1 MKRTFFN
8 SKGKDK
14 QYIVIGC
21 GRFGSSV
28 AKKMC
33 QLGNEVMVIDKD
45 EDSIENIAEQVT
57 HTAIVDV
64 TEERDLKSI
73 GLGNFDV
80 VIVAISSD
88 IRASIM
94 VTIMAKEMGVPKIVC
109 KAKDELQAK
118 VLYKIGADKVVFP
131 ERDMGIRLAYNLASE
146 NILDQINLDPEYSIM
161 EIVTPTNWVG
171 KTIIELNLR
180 AKYDITVLAVK
191 TPSGLKEHRDF
202 LIELENK
209 GIKVYKTLNKI
220 FSEMVDTENTQGILA
235 VLEYKERDLVNN
247 INQDDKFVLIL
258 DRIQDPG
265 NMGTIIR
272 TADSAGVDAVIL
284 LKGCVDIYNPKVI
297 RSTMGSIFDMNII
310 HATQDDAVN
319 FLKSNDFNIVSSYLQ
334 TDNYYHETTY
344 DGKIALVIGNEAN
357 GINDELIAQSDKLVK
372 IPIYGNAESLNAAIS
387 AAVLMY
393 EIKKYLS

>member
-8 SKGKDK
+8 SKSKDK
-14 QYIVIGC
+14 QYLVIGC

-45 EDSIENIAEQVT
+45 EDSINNIAELVT

-88 IRASIM
+88 VRASIM
-94 VTIMAKEMGVPKIVC
+94 ATVMAKEMGVPKVVC

-161 EIVTPTNWVG
+161 EIVTPQNWVG
-171 KTIIELNLR
+171 KWIIELNLR

-191 TPSGLKEHRDF
+191 TQSGLKVMPSPNYKMQEKNI
-202 LIELENK
+202 LIIIGNTDKISDIILEN
-209 GIKVYKTLNKI
+209 
-220 FSEMVDTENTQGILA
+220 
-235 VLEYKERDLVNN
+235 
-247 INQDDKFVLIL
+247 
-258 DRIQDPG
+258 
-265 NMGTIIR
+265 
-272 TADSAGVDAVIL
+272 
-284 LKGCVDIYNPKVI
+284 
-297 RSTMGSIFDMNII
+297 
-310 HATQDDAVN
+310 
-319 FLKSNDFNIVSSYLQ
+319 
-334 TDNYYHETTY
+334 
-344 DGKIALVIGNEAN
+344 
-357 GINDELIAQSDKLVK
+357 
-372 IPIYGNAESLNAAIS
+372 
-387 AAVLMY
+387 
-393 EIKKYLS
+393 

>member
-8 SKGKDK
+8 SKSKDK
-14 QYIVIGC
+14 QYLVIGC

-33 QLGNEVMVIDKD
+33 QLGNEVMVVDKD
-45 EDSIENIAEQVT
+45 EDSINNVAELVT

-94 VTIMAKEMGVPKIVC
+94 ATVMAKEMGVPKVVC

-161 EIVTPTNWVG
+161 EIVTPQNWVG

-191 TPSGLKEHRDF
+191 TQSGLKVMPSPNYKMQEKNI
-202 LIELENK
+202 LIIIGNTDKISDIILEN
-209 GIKVYKTLNKI
+209 
-220 FSEMVDTENTQGILA
+220 
-235 VLEYKERDLVNN
+235 
-247 INQDDKFVLIL
+247 
-258 DRIQDPG
+258 
-265 NMGTIIR
+265 
-272 TADSAGVDAVIL
+272 
-284 LKGCVDIYNPKVI
+284 
-297 RSTMGSIFDMNII
+297 
-310 HATQDDAVN
+310 
-319 FLKSNDFNIVSSYLQ
+319 
-334 TDNYYHETTY
+334 
-344 DGKIALVIGNEAN
+344 
-357 GINDELIAQSDKLVK
+357 
-372 IPIYGNAESLNAAIS
+372 
-387 AAVLMY
+387 
-393 EIKKYLS
+393 

>member
-8 SKGKDK
+8 SKSKDK
-14 QYIVIGC
+14 QYLVIGC

-45 EDSIENIAEQVT
+45 EDSINNIAELVT

-88 IRASIM
+88 VRASIM
-94 VTIMAKEMGVPKIVC
+94 ATVMAKEMGVPKVVC

-118 VLYKIGADKVVFP
+118 VLYKIGADKVVFR

-161 EIVTPTNWVG
+161 EIVTPQNWVG

-191 TPSGLKEHRDF
+191 TQSGLKVMPSPNYKMQEKNI
-202 LIELENK
+202 LIIIGNTDKISDIILEN
-209 GIKVYKTLNKI
+209 
-220 FSEMVDTENTQGILA
+220 
-235 VLEYKERDLVNN
+235 
-247 INQDDKFVLIL
+247 
-258 DRIQDPG
+258 
-265 NMGTIIR
+265 
-272 TADSAGVDAVIL
+272 
-284 LKGCVDIYNPKVI
+284 
-297 RSTMGSIFDMNII
+297 
-310 HATQDDAVN
+310 
-319 FLKSNDFNIVSSYLQ
+319 
-334 TDNYYHETTY
+334 
-344 DGKIALVIGNEAN
+344 
-357 GINDELIAQSDKLVK
+357 
-372 IPIYGNAESLNAAIS
+372 
-387 AAVLMY
+387 
-393 EIKKYLS
+393 

>member
-8 SKGKDK
+8 SKSKDK
-14 QYIVIGC
+14 QYLVIGC

-45 EDSIENIAEQVT
+45 EDSINNIAELVT

-88 IRASIM
+88 VRASIM
-94 VTIMAKEMGVPKIVC
+94 ATVMAKEMGVPKVVC

-161 EIVTPTNWVG
+161 EIVTPQNWVG

-191 TPSGLKEHRDF
+191 TQSGLKVMPSPNYKMQEKNI
-202 LIELENK
+202 LI
-209 GIKVYKTLNKI
+209 I
-220 FSEMVDTENTQGILA
+220 
-235 VLEYKERDLVNN
+235 
-247 INQDDKFVLIL
+247 
-258 DRIQDPG
+258 
-265 NMGTIIR
+265 
-272 TADSAGVDAVIL
+272 
-284 LKGCVDIYNPKVI
+284 
-297 RSTMGSIFDMNII
+297 
-310 HATQDDAVN
+310 
-319 FLKSNDFNIVSSYLQ
+319 
-334 TDNYYHETTY
+334 
-344 DGKIALVIGNEAN
+344 IGNTDK
-357 GINDELIAQSDKLVK
+357 ISDIILHD
-372 IPIYGNAESLNAAIS
+372 
-387 AAVLMY
+387 
-393 EIKKYLS
+393 

>member
-8 SKGKDK
+8 SKSKDK
-14 QYIVIGC
+14 QYLVIGC

-45 EDSIENIAEQVT
+45 EDSINNIAELVT

-80 VIVAISSD
+80 VRVAISSD

-94 VTIMAKEMGVPKIVC
+94 ATVMAKEMGVPKVVC

-161 EIVTPTNWVG
+161 EIVTPQNWVG

-191 TPSGLKEHRDF
+191 TQSGLKVMPSPNYKMQEKNI
-202 LIELENK
+202 LIIIGNTDKISDIILEN
-209 GIKVYKTLNKI
+209 
-220 FSEMVDTENTQGILA
+220 
-235 VLEYKERDLVNN
+235 
-247 INQDDKFVLIL
+247 
-258 DRIQDPG
+258 
-265 NMGTIIR
+265 
-272 TADSAGVDAVIL
+272 
-284 LKGCVDIYNPKVI
+284 
-297 RSTMGSIFDMNII
+297 
-310 HATQDDAVN
+310 
-319 FLKSNDFNIVSSYLQ
+319 
-334 TDNYYHETTY
+334 
-344 DGKIALVIGNEAN
+344 
-357 GINDELIAQSDKLVK
+357 
-372 IPIYGNAESLNAAIS
+372 
-387 AAVLMY
+387 
-393 EIKKYLS
+393 

>member
-94 VTIMAKEMGVPKIVC
+94 ATIMAKEMGVPKIVC

-191 TPSGLKEHRDF
+191 TTSGLKVMPSPNYKMQEKNI
-202 LIELENK
+202 LI
-209 GIKVYKTLNKI
+209 I
-220 FSEMVDTENTQGILA
+220 
-235 VLEYKERDLVNN
+235 
-247 INQDDKFVLIL
+247 
-258 DRIQDPG
+258 
-265 NMGTIIR
+265 
-272 TADSAGVDAVIL
+272 
-284 LKGCVDIYNPKVI
+284 
-297 RSTMGSIFDMNII
+297 
-310 HATQDDAVN
+310 
-319 FLKSNDFNIVSSYLQ
+319 
-334 TDNYYHETTY
+334 
-344 DGKIALVIGNEAN
+344 IGNTDK
-357 GINDELIAQSDKLVK
+357 ISDIILHD
-372 IPIYGNAESLNAAIS
+372 
-387 AAVLMY
+387 
-393 EIKKYLS
+393 

>member
-45 EDSIENIAEQVT
+45 EDSIENIGEQVT

-94 VTIMAKEMGVPKIVC
+94 ATIMAKEMGVPKIVC

-191 TPSGLKEHRDF
+191 TTSGLKVMPSPNYKMQEKNI
-202 LIELENK
+202 LI
-209 GIKVYKTLNKI
+209 I
-220 FSEMVDTENTQGILA
+220 
-235 VLEYKERDLVNN
+235 
-247 INQDDKFVLIL
+247 
-258 DRIQDPG
+258 
-265 NMGTIIR
+265 
-272 TADSAGVDAVIL
+272 
-284 LKGCVDIYNPKVI
+284 
-297 RSTMGSIFDMNII
+297 
-310 HATQDDAVN
+310 
-319 FLKSNDFNIVSSYLQ
+319 
-334 TDNYYHETTY
+334 
-344 DGKIALVIGNEAN
+344 IGNTDK
-357 GINDELIAQSDKLVK
+357 ISDIIL
-372 IPIYGNAESLNAAIS
+372 YD
-387 AAVLMY
+387 
-393 EIKKYLS
+393 

>member
-1 MKRTFFN
+1 MTLLFLRTFFN
-8 SKGKDK
+8 SKSKDK
-14 QYIVIGC
+14 QYLVIGC

-45 EDSIENIAEQVT
+45 EDSINNIAELVT

-88 IRASIM
+88 VRASIM
-94 VTIMAKEMGVPKIVC
+94 ATVMAKEMGVPKVVC

-161 EIVTPTNWVG
+161 EIVTPQNWVG

-191 TPSGLKEHRDF
+191 TQSGLKVMPSPNYKMQEKNI
-202 LIELENK
+202 LIIIGNTDKISDIILEN
-209 GIKVYKTLNKI
+209 
-220 FSEMVDTENTQGILA
+220 
-235 VLEYKERDLVNN
+235 
-247 INQDDKFVLIL
+247 
-258 DRIQDPG
+258 
-265 NMGTIIR
+265 
-272 TADSAGVDAVIL
+272 
-284 LKGCVDIYNPKVI
+284 
-297 RSTMGSIFDMNII
+297 
-310 HATQDDAVN
+310 
-319 FLKSNDFNIVSSYLQ
+319 
-334 TDNYYHETTY
+334 
-344 DGKIALVIGNEAN
+344 
-357 GINDELIAQSDKLVK
+357 
-372 IPIYGNAESLNAAIS
+372 
-387 AAVLMY
+387 
-393 EIKKYLS
+393 

>member
-94 VTIMAKEMGVPKIVC
+94 ATIMAKEMGVPKIVC

-191 TPSGLKEHRDF
+191 TTSGLKVMPSPNYKMQEKNI
-202 LIELENK
+202 LI
-209 GIKVYKTLNKI
+209 I
-220 FSEMVDTENTQGILA
+220 
-235 VLEYKERDLVNN
+235 
-247 INQDDKFVLIL
+247 
-258 DRIQDPG
+258 
-265 NMGTIIR
+265 
-272 TADSAGVDAVIL
+272 
-284 LKGCVDIYNPKVI
+284 
-297 RSTMGSIFDMNII
+297 
-310 HATQDDAVN
+310 
-319 FLKSNDFNIVSSYLQ
+319 
-334 TDNYYHETTY
+334 
-344 DGKIALVIGNEAN
+344 IGNT
-357 GINDELIAQSDKLVK
+357 DKIGDIILHD
-372 IPIYGNAESLNAAIS
+372 
-387 AAVLMY
+387 
-393 EIKKYLS
+393 

>member
-8 SKGKDK
+8 SKSKDK
-14 QYIVIGC
+14 QYLVIGC

-45 EDSIENIAEQVT
+45 EDSINNIAELVT

-94 VTIMAKEMGVPKIVC
+94 ATVMAKEMGVPKVVC

-161 EIVTPTNWVG
+161 EIVTPQNWVG
-171 KTIIELNLR
+171 KTIIELNSR

-191 TPSGLKEHRDF
+191 TQSGLKVMPSPNYKMQEKNI
-202 LIELENK
+202 LIIIGNTDKISDIILEN
-209 GIKVYKTLNKI
+209 
-220 FSEMVDTENTQGILA
+220 
-235 VLEYKERDLVNN
+235 
-247 INQDDKFVLIL
+247 
-258 DRIQDPG
+258 
-265 NMGTIIR
+265 
-272 TADSAGVDAVIL
+272 
-284 LKGCVDIYNPKVI
+284 
-297 RSTMGSIFDMNII
+297 
-310 HATQDDAVN
+310 
-319 FLKSNDFNIVSSYLQ
+319 
-334 TDNYYHETTY
+334 
-344 DGKIALVIGNEAN
+344 
-357 GINDELIAQSDKLVK
+357 
-372 IPIYGNAESLNAAIS
+372 
-387 AAVLMY
+387 
-393 EIKKYLS
+393 

>member
-8 SKGKDK
+8 SKSKDK
-14 QYIVIGC
+14 QYLVIGC

-45 EDSIENIAEQVT
+45 EDSINNIAELVT

-94 VTIMAKEMGVPKIVC
+94 ATVMAKEMGVPKVVC

-161 EIVTPTNWVG
+161 EIVTPQNWVG

-191 TPSGLKEHRDF
+191 TQSGLKVMPSPNYKMQEKNI
-202 LIELENK
+202 LI
-209 GIKVYKTLNKI
+209 I
-220 FSEMVDTENTQGILA
+220 
-235 VLEYKERDLVNN
+235 
-247 INQDDKFVLIL
+247 
-258 DRIQDPG
+258 
-265 NMGTIIR
+265 
-272 TADSAGVDAVIL
+272 
-284 LKGCVDIYNPKVI
+284 
-297 RSTMGSIFDMNII
+297 
-310 HATQDDAVN
+310 
-319 FLKSNDFNIVSSYLQ
+319 
-334 TDNYYHETTY
+334 
-344 DGKIALVIGNEAN
+344 IGNTDK
-357 GINDELIAQSDKLVK
+357 ISDIILSLIH
-372 IPIYGNAESLNAAIS
+372 I
-387 AAVLMY
+387 
-393 EIKKYLS
+393 

>member
-8 SKGKDK
+8 SKSKDK
-14 QYIVIGC
+14 QYLVIGC

-45 EDSIENIAEQVT
+45 EDSINNIAELVT

-88 IRASIM
+88 VRASIM
-94 VTIMAKEMGVPKIVC
+94 ATVMAKEMGVPKVVC

-161 EIVTPTNWVG
+161 EIVTPQNWVG

-191 TPSGLKEHRDF
+191 TQSGLKVMPSPNYKMQEKNI
-202 LIELENK
+202 LIIIGYTDKISDIILEN
-209 GIKVYKTLNKI
+209 
-220 FSEMVDTENTQGILA
+220 
-235 VLEYKERDLVNN
+235 
-247 INQDDKFVLIL
+247 
-258 DRIQDPG
+258 
-265 NMGTIIR
+265 
-272 TADSAGVDAVIL
+272 
-284 LKGCVDIYNPKVI
+284 
-297 RSTMGSIFDMNII
+297 
-310 HATQDDAVN
+310 
-319 FLKSNDFNIVSSYLQ
+319 
-334 TDNYYHETTY
+334 
-344 DGKIALVIGNEAN
+344 
-357 GINDELIAQSDKLVK
+357 
-372 IPIYGNAESLNAAIS
+372 
-387 AAVLMY
+387 
-393 EIKKYLS
+393 

>member
-8 SKGKDK
+8 SKSKDK
-14 QYIVIGC
+14 HYLVIGC

-45 EDSIENIAEQVT
+45 EDSINNIAELVT

-94 VTIMAKEMGVPKIVC
+94 ATVMAKEMGVPKVVC

-161 EIVTPTNWVG
+161 EIVTPQNWVG

-191 TPSGLKEHRDF
+191 TQSGLKVMPSPNYKMQEKNI
-202 LIELENK
+202 LIIIGNTDKISDIILEN
-209 GIKVYKTLNKI
+209 
-220 FSEMVDTENTQGILA
+220 
-235 VLEYKERDLVNN
+235 
-247 INQDDKFVLIL
+247 
-258 DRIQDPG
+258 
-265 NMGTIIR
+265 
-272 TADSAGVDAVIL
+272 
-284 LKGCVDIYNPKVI
+284 
-297 RSTMGSIFDMNII
+297 
-310 HATQDDAVN
+310 
-319 FLKSNDFNIVSSYLQ
+319 
-334 TDNYYHETTY
+334 
-344 DGKIALVIGNEAN
+344 
-357 GINDELIAQSDKLVK
+357 
-372 IPIYGNAESLNAAIS
+372 
-387 AAVLMY
+387 
-393 EIKKYLS
+393 

>member
-94 VTIMAKEMGVPKIVC
+94 ATIMAKEMVVPKIFC
-109 KAKDELQAK
+109 KAKYELQAK

-191 TPSGLKEHRDF
+191 TTSGLKVMPSPNYKMQEKNI
-202 LIELENK
+202 LI
-209 GIKVYKTLNKI
+209 I
-220 FSEMVDTENTQGILA
+220 
-235 VLEYKERDLVNN
+235 
-247 INQDDKFVLIL
+247 
-258 DRIQDPG
+258 
-265 NMGTIIR
+265 
-272 TADSAGVDAVIL
+272 
-284 LKGCVDIYNPKVI
+284 
-297 RSTMGSIFDMNII
+297 
-310 HATQDDAVN
+310 
-319 FLKSNDFNIVSSYLQ
+319 
-334 TDNYYHETTY
+334 
-344 DGKIALVIGNEAN
+344 IGNT
-357 GINDELIAQSDKLVK
+357 DKIGDIILHD
-372 IPIYGNAESLNAAIS
+372 
-387 AAVLMY
+387 
-393 EIKKYLS
+393 

>member
-8 SKGKDK
+8 SKSKDK
-14 QYIVIGC
+14 QYLVIGC

-45 EDSIENIAEQVT
+45 EDSINNIAELVT

-94 VTIMAKEMGVPKIVC
+94 ATVMAKEMGVPKVVC

-161 EIVTPTNWVG
+161 EIVTPQNWVG

-191 TPSGLKEHRDF
+191 TQSGLKVMPSP
-202 LIELENK
+202 N
-209 GIKVYKTLNKI
+209 YKMQEK
-220 FSEMVDTENTQGILA
+220 NTTNHLS
-235 VLEYKERDLVNN
+235 KE
-247 INQDDKFVLIL
+247 
-258 DRIQDPG
+258 
-265 NMGTIIR
+265 
-272 TADSAGVDAVIL
+272 
-284 LKGCVDIYNPKVI
+284 
-297 RSTMGSIFDMNII
+297 
-310 HATQDDAVN
+310 
-319 FLKSNDFNIVSSYLQ
+319 
-334 TDNYYHETTY
+334 
-344 DGKIALVIGNEAN
+344 
-357 GINDELIAQSDKLVK
+357 
-372 IPIYGNAESLNAAIS
+372 
-387 AAVLMY
+387 
-393 EIKKYLS
+393 

>member
-33 QLGNEVMVIDKD
+33 QLGNEVMVIDKE
-45 EDSIENIAEQVT
+45 EDSINNIAELVT

-94 VTIMAKEMGVPKIVC
+94 ATVMAKEMGVPKVVC

-161 EIVTPTNWVG
+161 EIVTPQNWVG

-191 TPSGLKEHRDF
+191 TQSGLKVMPSPNYKMQEKNI
-202 LIELENK
+202 LIIIGNTDKISDIILEN
-209 GIKVYKTLNKI
+209 
-220 FSEMVDTENTQGILA
+220 
-235 VLEYKERDLVNN
+235 
-247 INQDDKFVLIL
+247 
-258 DRIQDPG
+258 
-265 NMGTIIR
+265 
-272 TADSAGVDAVIL
+272 
-284 LKGCVDIYNPKVI
+284 
-297 RSTMGSIFDMNII
+297 
-310 HATQDDAVN
+310 
-319 FLKSNDFNIVSSYLQ
+319 
-334 TDNYYHETTY
+334 
-344 DGKIALVIGNEAN
+344 
-357 GINDELIAQSDKLVK
+357 
-372 IPIYGNAESLNAAIS
+372 
-387 AAVLMY
+387 
-393 EIKKYLS
+393 

>member
-8 SKGKDK
+8 SKSKDK
-14 QYIVIGC
+14 QYLVIGC

-94 VTIMAKEMGVPKIVC
+94 ATVMAKEMGVPKVVC

-161 EIVTPTNWVG
+161 EIVTPQNWVG

-191 TPSGLKEHRDF
+191 TQSGLKVMPSPNYKMQEKNI
-202 LIELENK
+202 LIIIGNTDKISDIILEN
-209 GIKVYKTLNKI
+209 
-220 FSEMVDTENTQGILA
+220 
-235 VLEYKERDLVNN
+235 
-247 INQDDKFVLIL
+247 
-258 DRIQDPG
+258 
-265 NMGTIIR
+265 
-272 TADSAGVDAVIL
+272 
-284 LKGCVDIYNPKVI
+284 
-297 RSTMGSIFDMNII
+297 
-310 HATQDDAVN
+310 
-319 FLKSNDFNIVSSYLQ
+319 
-334 TDNYYHETTY
+334 
-344 DGKIALVIGNEAN
+344 
-357 GINDELIAQSDKLVK
+357 
-372 IPIYGNAESLNAAIS
+372 
-387 AAVLMY
+387 
-393 EIKKYLS
+393 

>member
-8 SKGKDK
+8 SKSKDK
-14 QYIVIGC
+14 QYLVIGC

-45 EDSIENIAEQVT
+45 EDSINNIAELVT

-94 VTIMAKEMGVPKIVC
+94 ATVMAKEMGVPKVVC

-161 EIVTPTNWVG
+161 EIVTPQNWVG

-191 TPSGLKEHRDF
+191 TQSGLKVMPAPDYKMQEKNI
-202 LIELENK
+202 LIIIGNTDKISDIILEN
-209 GIKVYKTLNKI
+209 
-220 FSEMVDTENTQGILA
+220 
-235 VLEYKERDLVNN
+235 
-247 INQDDKFVLIL
+247 
-258 DRIQDPG
+258 
-265 NMGTIIR
+265 
-272 TADSAGVDAVIL
+272 
-284 LKGCVDIYNPKVI
+284 
-297 RSTMGSIFDMNII
+297 
-310 HATQDDAVN
+310 
-319 FLKSNDFNIVSSYLQ
+319 
-334 TDNYYHETTY
+334 
-344 DGKIALVIGNEAN
+344 
-357 GINDELIAQSDKLVK
+357 
-372 IPIYGNAESLNAAIS
+372 
-387 AAVLMY
+387 
-393 EIKKYLS
+393 

>member
-8 SKGKDK
+8 SKSKDK

-45 EDSIENIAEQVT
+45 EDSINNIAELVT

-88 IRASIM
+88 VRASIM
-94 VTIMAKEMGVPKIVC
+94 ATVMAKEMGVPKVVC

-161 EIVTPTNWVG
+161 EIVTPQNWVG

-191 TPSGLKEHRDF
+191 TQSGLKVMPSPNYKMQEKNI
-202 LIELENK
+202 LIIIGNTDKISDIILEN
-209 GIKVYKTLNKI
+209 
-220 FSEMVDTENTQGILA
+220 
-235 VLEYKERDLVNN
+235 
-247 INQDDKFVLIL
+247 
-258 DRIQDPG
+258 
-265 NMGTIIR
+265 
-272 TADSAGVDAVIL
+272 
-284 LKGCVDIYNPKVI
+284 
-297 RSTMGSIFDMNII
+297 
-310 HATQDDAVN
+310 
-319 FLKSNDFNIVSSYLQ
+319 
-334 TDNYYHETTY
+334 
-344 DGKIALVIGNEAN
+344 
-357 GINDELIAQSDKLVK
+357 
-372 IPIYGNAESLNAAIS
+372 
-387 AAVLMY
+387 
-393 EIKKYLS
+393 

>member
-1 MKRTFFN
+1 MINIIKSKDNDKIKYTKSLLKTKGRT
-8 SKGKDK
+8 KE
-14 QYIVIGC
+14 
-21 GRFGSSV
+21 
-28 AKKMC
+28 KK
-33 QLGNEVMVIDKD
+33 
-45 EDSIENIAEQVT
+45 
-57 HTAIVDV
+57 
-64 TEERDLKSI
+64 
-73 GLGNFDV
+73 F
-80 VIVAISSD
+80 
-88 IRASIM
+88 
-94 VTIMAKEMGVPKIVC
+94 
-109 KAKDELQAK
+109 
-118 VLYKIGADKVVFP
+118 
-131 ERDMGIRLAYNLASE
+131 
-146 NILDQINLDPEYSIM
+146 
-161 EIVTPTNWVG
+161 
-171 KTIIELNLR
+171 IIEGYRILTLALECD
-180 AKYDITVLAVK
+180 AKLEYVFINEDFEK
-191 TPSGLKEHRDF
+191 KQEHRDF

-357 GINDELIAQSDKLVK
+357 GINDELIAQYDSILEGTGCKYYIIVGDTDDPELSVDMNKIYIGMGETPWEQALSKAYGDHFINMRLYMIQNGLSDCGLEATDEDLDGFTRGEISQQLRADWTHFNAYGYYAKAK
-372 IPIYGNAESLNAAIS
+372 GIYEKGVELG
-387 AAVLMY
+387 Y
-393 EIKKYLS
+393 WGGQ

>member
-8 SKGKDK
+8 SKSKDK
-14 QYIVIGC
+14 QYLVIGC

-45 EDSIENIAEQVT
+45 EDSINNIAELVT

-94 VTIMAKEMGVPKIVC
+94 ATVMAKEMGVSKVVC

-161 EIVTPTNWVG
+161 EIVTPQNWVG

-191 TPSGLKEHRDF
+191 TQSGLKVMPSPNYKMQEKNI
-202 LIELENK
+202 LIIIGNTDKISDIILEN
-209 GIKVYKTLNKI
+209 
-220 FSEMVDTENTQGILA
+220 
-235 VLEYKERDLVNN
+235 
-247 INQDDKFVLIL
+247 
-258 DRIQDPG
+258 
-265 NMGTIIR
+265 
-272 TADSAGVDAVIL
+272 
-284 LKGCVDIYNPKVI
+284 
-297 RSTMGSIFDMNII
+297 
-310 HATQDDAVN
+310 
-319 FLKSNDFNIVSSYLQ
+319 
-334 TDNYYHETTY
+334 
-344 DGKIALVIGNEAN
+344 
-357 GINDELIAQSDKLVK
+357 
-372 IPIYGNAESLNAAIS
+372 
-387 AAVLMY
+387 
-393 EIKKYLS
+393 

>member
-94 VTIMAKEMGVPKIVC
+94 ATIMAKEMGVPKIVC

-118 VLYKIGADKVVFP
+118 LLYKIGADKVVFP

-191 TPSGLKEHRDF
+191 TTSGLKVMPSPNYKMQEKNI
-202 LIELENK
+202 LI
-209 GIKVYKTLNKI
+209 I
-220 FSEMVDTENTQGILA
+220 
-235 VLEYKERDLVNN
+235 
-247 INQDDKFVLIL
+247 
-258 DRIQDPG
+258 
-265 NMGTIIR
+265 
-272 TADSAGVDAVIL
+272 
-284 LKGCVDIYNPKVI
+284 
-297 RSTMGSIFDMNII
+297 
-310 HATQDDAVN
+310 
-319 FLKSNDFNIVSSYLQ
+319 
-334 TDNYYHETTY
+334 
-344 DGKIALVIGNEAN
+344 IGNTDK
-357 GINDELIAQSDKLVK
+357 ISDIILHD
-372 IPIYGNAESLNAAIS
+372 
-387 AAVLMY
+387 
-393 EIKKYLS
+393 

>member
-8 SKGKDK
+8 SKSKDK
-14 QYIVIGC
+14 QYLVIGC

-45 EDSIENIAEQVT
+45 EDSINNIAELVT

-88 IRASIM
+88 VRASIM
-94 VTIMAKEMGVPKIVC
+94 ATVMAKEMGVPKVVC

-161 EIVTPTNWVG
+161 EIVTPQNWVG
-171 KTIIELNLR
+171 KTIIELILR

-191 TPSGLKEHRDF
+191 TQSGLKVMPSPNYKMQEKNI
-202 LIELENK
+202 LIIIGNTDKISDIILEN
-209 GIKVYKTLNKI
+209 
-220 FSEMVDTENTQGILA
+220 
-235 VLEYKERDLVNN
+235 
-247 INQDDKFVLIL
+247 
-258 DRIQDPG
+258 
-265 NMGTIIR
+265 
-272 TADSAGVDAVIL
+272 
-284 LKGCVDIYNPKVI
+284 
-297 RSTMGSIFDMNII
+297 
-310 HATQDDAVN
+310 
-319 FLKSNDFNIVSSYLQ
+319 
-334 TDNYYHETTY
+334 
-344 DGKIALVIGNEAN
+344 
-357 GINDELIAQSDKLVK
+357 
-372 IPIYGNAESLNAAIS
+372 
-387 AAVLMY
+387 
-393 EIKKYLS
+393 

>member
-8 SKGKDK
+8 SKSKDK
-14 QYIVIGC
+14 QYLVIGC

-45 EDSIENIAEQVT
+45 EDSINNIAELVT

-88 IRASIM
+88 VRASIM
-94 VTIMAKEMGVPKIVC
+94 ATIMAKEMGVPKIVC

-191 TPSGLKEHRDF
+191 TTSGLKVMPSPNYKMQEKNI
-202 LIELENK
+202 LI
-209 GIKVYKTLNKI
+209 I
-220 FSEMVDTENTQGILA
+220 
-235 VLEYKERDLVNN
+235 
-247 INQDDKFVLIL
+247 
-258 DRIQDPG
+258 
-265 NMGTIIR
+265 
-272 TADSAGVDAVIL
+272 
-284 LKGCVDIYNPKVI
+284 
-297 RSTMGSIFDMNII
+297 
-310 HATQDDAVN
+310 
-319 FLKSNDFNIVSSYLQ
+319 
-334 TDNYYHETTY
+334 
-344 DGKIALVIGNEAN
+344 IGNTDK
-357 GINDELIAQSDKLVK
+357 ISDIILHD
-372 IPIYGNAESLNAAIS
+372 
-387 AAVLMY
+387 
-393 EIKKYLS
+393 

>member
-8 SKGKDK
+8 SKSKDK
-14 QYIVIGC
+14 QYLVIGC

-45 EDSIENIAEQVT
+45 EDSINNIAELVT

-94 VTIMAKEMGVPKIVC
+94 ATVMAKEMGVPKVVC

-131 ERDMGIRLAYNLASE
+131 ERDMGRRLAYNLASE

-161 EIVTPTNWVG
+161 EIVTPQNWVG

-191 TPSGLKEHRDF
+191 TQSGLKVMPSPNYKMQEKNI
-202 LIELENK
+202 LIIIGKTDKISDIILEN
-209 GIKVYKTLNKI
+209 
-220 FSEMVDTENTQGILA
+220 
-235 VLEYKERDLVNN
+235 
-247 INQDDKFVLIL
+247 
-258 DRIQDPG
+258 
-265 NMGTIIR
+265 
-272 TADSAGVDAVIL
+272 
-284 LKGCVDIYNPKVI
+284 
-297 RSTMGSIFDMNII
+297 
-310 HATQDDAVN
+310 
-319 FLKSNDFNIVSSYLQ
+319 
-334 TDNYYHETTY
+334 
-344 DGKIALVIGNEAN
+344 
-357 GINDELIAQSDKLVK
+357 
-372 IPIYGNAESLNAAIS
+372 
-387 AAVLMY
+387 
-393 EIKKYLS
+393 

>member
-8 SKGKDK
+8 SKSKDK
-14 QYIVIGC
+14 QYLVIGC

-33 QLGNEVMVIDKD
+33 QLGNEVMVIDKE
-45 EDSIENIAEQVT
+45 EDSINNIAELVT

-64 TEERDLKSI
+64 TEERDLKGI

-94 VTIMAKEMGVPKIVC
+94 ATVMAKEMGVPKVVC

-161 EIVTPTNWVG
+161 EIVTPQNWVG

-191 TPSGLKEHRDF
+191 TQSGLKVMPSPNYKMQEKNI
-202 LIELENK
+202 LIIIGNTDKISDIILEN
-209 GIKVYKTLNKI
+209 
-220 FSEMVDTENTQGILA
+220 
-235 VLEYKERDLVNN
+235 
-247 INQDDKFVLIL
+247 
-258 DRIQDPG
+258 
-265 NMGTIIR
+265 
-272 TADSAGVDAVIL
+272 
-284 LKGCVDIYNPKVI
+284 
-297 RSTMGSIFDMNII
+297 
-310 HATQDDAVN
+310 
-319 FLKSNDFNIVSSYLQ
+319 
-334 TDNYYHETTY
+334 
-344 DGKIALVIGNEAN
+344 
-357 GINDELIAQSDKLVK
+357 
-372 IPIYGNAESLNAAIS
+372 
-387 AAVLMY
+387 
-393 EIKKYLS
+393 

>member
-8 SKGKDK
+8 SKSKDK
-14 QYIVIGC
+14 QYLVIGC

-45 EDSIENIAEQVT
+45 EDSINNIAELVT

-94 VTIMAKEMGVPKIVC
+94 ATVMAKEMGVPKVVC

-161 EIVTPTNWVG
+161 EIVTPQNWVG

-191 TPSGLKEHRDF
+191 TQSGLKVMPSPNYKMQEKNI
-202 LIELENK
+202 LIIIGN
-209 GIKVYKTLNKI
+209 TDKI
-220 FSEMVDTENTQGILA
+220 SDII
-235 VLEYKERDLVNN
+235 LVN
-247 INQDDKFVLIL
+247 
-258 DRIQDPG
+258 
-265 NMGTIIR
+265 
-272 TADSAGVDAVIL
+272 
-284 LKGCVDIYNPKVI
+284 
-297 RSTMGSIFDMNII
+297 
-310 HATQDDAVN
+310 
-319 FLKSNDFNIVSSYLQ
+319 
-334 TDNYYHETTY
+334 
-344 DGKIALVIGNEAN
+344 
-357 GINDELIAQSDKLVK
+357 
-372 IPIYGNAESLNAAIS
+372 
-387 AAVLMY
+387 
-393 EIKKYLS
+393 

>member
-8 SKGKDK
+8 SKGKHK

-94 VTIMAKEMGVPKIVC
+94 ATIMAKEMGVPKIVC

-191 TPSGLKEHRDF
+191 TTSGLKVMPSPNYKMQEKNI
-202 LIELENK
+202 LIIIGNTDKISDIILEN
-209 GIKVYKTLNKI
+209 
-220 FSEMVDTENTQGILA
+220 
-235 VLEYKERDLVNN
+235 
-247 INQDDKFVLIL
+247 
-258 DRIQDPG
+258 
-265 NMGTIIR
+265 
-272 TADSAGVDAVIL
+272 
-284 LKGCVDIYNPKVI
+284 
-297 RSTMGSIFDMNII
+297 
-310 HATQDDAVN
+310 
-319 FLKSNDFNIVSSYLQ
+319 
-334 TDNYYHETTY
+334 
-344 DGKIALVIGNEAN
+344 
-357 GINDELIAQSDKLVK
+357 
-372 IPIYGNAESLNAAIS
+372 
-387 AAVLMY
+387 
-393 EIKKYLS
+393 

>member
-8 SKGKDK
+8 SKSKDK
-14 QYIVIGC
+14 QYLVIGC

-45 EDSIENIAEQVT
+45 EDSINNIAELVT

-94 VTIMAKEMGVPKIVC
+94 ATVMAKEMGVPKVVC

-161 EIVTPTNWVG
+161 EIVTPQNWVG

-191 TPSGLKEHRDF
+191 TQSGLKVMPSPNYKMQEKNI
-202 LIELENK
+202 LI
-209 GIKVYKTLNKI
+209 I
-220 FSEMVDTENTQGILA
+220 
-235 VLEYKERDLVNN
+235 
-247 INQDDKFVLIL
+247 
-258 DRIQDPG
+258 
-265 NMGTIIR
+265 
-272 TADSAGVDAVIL
+272 
-284 LKGCVDIYNPKVI
+284 
-297 RSTMGSIFDMNII
+297 
-310 HATQDDAVN
+310 
-319 FLKSNDFNIVSSYLQ
+319 
-334 TDNYYHETTY
+334 
-344 DGKIALVIGNEAN
+344 IGNTDK
-357 GINDELIAQSDKLVK
+357 ISDIILEK
-372 IPIYGNAESLNAAIS
+372 
-387 AAVLMY
+387 
-393 EIKKYLS
+393 

>member
-8 SKGKDK
+8 SKSKDK
-14 QYIVIGC
+14 QYLVIGC

-33 QLGNEVMVIDKD
+33 QLGNEVVVIDKD
-45 EDSIENIAEQVT
+45 EDSINNIAELVT

-94 VTIMAKEMGVPKIVC
+94 ATVMAKEMGVPKIVC

-161 EIVTPTNWVG
+161 EIVTPQNWVG

-191 TPSGLKEHRDF
+191 TQSGLKVMPSPNYKMQEKNI
-202 LIELENK
+202 LIIIGNTDKISDIILEN
-209 GIKVYKTLNKI
+209 
-220 FSEMVDTENTQGILA
+220 
-235 VLEYKERDLVNN
+235 
-247 INQDDKFVLIL
+247 
-258 DRIQDPG
+258 
-265 NMGTIIR
+265 
-272 TADSAGVDAVIL
+272 
-284 LKGCVDIYNPKVI
+284 
-297 RSTMGSIFDMNII
+297 
-310 HATQDDAVN
+310 
-319 FLKSNDFNIVSSYLQ
+319 
-334 TDNYYHETTY
+334 
-344 DGKIALVIGNEAN
+344 
-357 GINDELIAQSDKLVK
+357 
-372 IPIYGNAESLNAAIS
+372 
-387 AAVLMY
+387 
-393 EIKKYLS
+393 

>member
-64 TEERDLKSI
+64 TDERDLKSI

-94 VTIMAKEMGVPKIVC
+94 ATIMAKEMGVPKIVC

-191 TPSGLKEHRDF
+191 TTSGLKVMPSPNYKMQEKNI
-202 LIELENK
+202 LI
-209 GIKVYKTLNKI
+209 I
-220 FSEMVDTENTQGILA
+220 
-235 VLEYKERDLVNN
+235 
-247 INQDDKFVLIL
+247 
-258 DRIQDPG
+258 
-265 NMGTIIR
+265 
-272 TADSAGVDAVIL
+272 
-284 LKGCVDIYNPKVI
+284 
-297 RSTMGSIFDMNII
+297 
-310 HATQDDAVN
+310 
-319 FLKSNDFNIVSSYLQ
+319 
-334 TDNYYHETTY
+334 
-344 DGKIALVIGNEAN
+344 IGNTDK
-357 GINDELIAQSDKLVK
+357 ISDIILHD
-372 IPIYGNAESLNAAIS
+372 
-387 AAVLMY
+387 
-393 EIKKYLS
+393 

>member
-8 SKGKDK
+8 SKSKDK
-14 QYIVIGC
+14 QYLVIGC

-45 EDSIENIAEQVT
+45 EDSINNIAELVT

-94 VTIMAKEMGVPKIVC
+94 ATVMAKEMGVPKVVC

-118 VLYKIGADKVVFP
+118 VLYKNGADKVVFP

-161 EIVTPTNWVG
+161 EIVTPQNWVG

-191 TPSGLKEHRDF
+191 TQSGLKVMPSPNYKMQEKNI
-202 LIELENK
+202 LIIIGNTDKISDIILEN
-209 GIKVYKTLNKI
+209 
-220 FSEMVDTENTQGILA
+220 
-235 VLEYKERDLVNN
+235 
-247 INQDDKFVLIL
+247 
-258 DRIQDPG
+258 
-265 NMGTIIR
+265 
-272 TADSAGVDAVIL
+272 
-284 LKGCVDIYNPKVI
+284 
-297 RSTMGSIFDMNII
+297 
-310 HATQDDAVN
+310 
-319 FLKSNDFNIVSSYLQ
+319 
-334 TDNYYHETTY
+334 
-344 DGKIALVIGNEAN
+344 
-357 GINDELIAQSDKLVK
+357 
-372 IPIYGNAESLNAAIS
+372 
-387 AAVLMY
+387 
-393 EIKKYLS
+393 